1 MHKKGDGGDLETS
14 AANLAGNEMPKRGVS
29 GITRR
34 LFLEGVGG
42 LTLSLLYLGCSDS
55 GKTGESQSSSA
66 TGAGFTPVRYGDWQD
81 LYREKWTWD
90 SISKGTHYV
99 NCWYQRGCAWD
110 VYVKEGVVFR
120 EEQVGTYEQTNEDVP
135 DFNPRGCQKGACYS
149 QRMVDATRVKFP
161 MKRAGKRGDGKW
173 KRVTWEEALADIS
186 DKLIDSIAE
195 DGPGSVTWDMGTG
208 VTNGCHSMGLYRT
221 NHILD
226 TQVLDMN
233 AEIGDHKP
241 GAQTTVGKI
250 CFANS
255 GDDLFCSDL
264 ILIWGGNPIYTQI
277 PNAHFLMEARYNG
290 AHLVTIAPDY
300 NPSSI
305 HSDEWV
311 SVEIGSDAALGL
323 AMSQVMIEEGIHNER
338 FIKEQTDLPIL
349 VRSDTKR
356 YLRESDMQKG
366 GAEDQFYF
374 YDLAAKKISEVSQK
388 TLALEGADPALAG
401 EYKVT
406 TVTGQEVSVT
416 PAFDRLRK
424 HLDAEYT
431 PEKASK
437 ITGTSADVIRTLGRR
452 IAKAKAACMIVQTN
466 FSKFYHGME
475 MERAQI
481 LVLTLAGQIGKKGSG
496 IVGFP
501 FLSLAGIDALNVAD
515 GNYSPKVAIAKL
527 GLGSLP
533 EIAKSKMKGLT
544 TEAMFYEM
552 GREEY
557 RGGAF
562 MATALWL
569 YLHGGMK
576 SRYGSSQD
584 VDPHMKRSLDSYMME
599 AFAKGWQMAPPTKPR
614 IFMECGGNI
623 LRRVRSG
630 TSLLDTLWPS
640 LELIVTLD
648 WRMSNTAMHS
658 DYVLPAAGWYEKDD
672 ITWATPISPYAH
684 VTTRAVPPLGESL
697 TDWEFHCILA
707 KTIQER
713 AIERGIPTFQ
723 DRKGEERRFD
733 NVYDLLTF
741 GQRFT
746 ENNTE
751 EFLEEMLSVTSNL
764 GGVSWKELKDKGYM
778 RYTELGM
785 AFANLGN
792 ATDIKPNETITA
804 NTWHTDDKLP
814 WPTLSR
820 RIQFYI
826 DQDFYLELGEELPVH
841 KDNPAIGGDYPLKM
855 TGGHTR
861 WSIHGAWRD
870 QKHML
875 QLQRGEPVIYIGPMD
890 AKARGIRDGELVKVR
905 NDYGSSTLQAM
916 VAPALRPGQVIV
928 YHAWEPHQFPNG
940 KSHQSLLPSPINP
953 IQLAGGYF
961 HLQPMPLAGEPGLS
975 DRGTRVEVERIG
987 PRGA

>member
-1 MHKKGDGGDLETS
+1 MRKTSDGNNEDALRSMTASPTAGIS
-14 AANLAGNEMPKRGVS
+14 RRRFLAG
-29 GITRR
+29 T
-34 LFLEGVGG
+34 GG
-42 LTLSLLYLGCSDS
+42 LALSLLYLGCSDS
-55 GKTGESQSSSA
+55 GTDSGTTSGGESSTIKSTDYRPPQ
-66 TGAGFTPVRYGDWQD
+66 YGNWQD
-81 LYREKWTWD
+81 LYREKWSWD

-99 NCWYQRGCAWD
+99 NCWYQRGCCWN
-110 VYVKEGVVFR
+110 VYVKDGVVFR
-120 EEQVGTYEQTNEDVP
+120 EEQVGSYDQTNESVP

-149 QRMVDATRVKFP
+149 QRMVDASRVTYP
-161 MKRAGKRGDGKW
+161 MKRVGKRGEGKW
-173 KRVTWEEALADIS
+173 KRVSWEEALLDMADR
-186 DKLIDSIAE
+186 LIDSMVE

-208 VTNGCHSMGLYRT
+208 VTNGCHAMGVYRT

-226 TQVLDMN
+226 TQILDMN

-250 CFANS
+250 SFASS
-255 GDDLFCSDL
+255 GDDLFYSDL

-277 PNAHFLMEARYNG
+277 PNAHFMIEARYNG

-300 NPSSI
+300 SPSSI

-311 SVEIGSDAALGL
+311 PVEIGTDAALGL
-323 AMSQVMIEEGIHNER
+323 AMSQVMIEEGIYNES

-356 YLRESDMQKG
+356 YLRASDMQDG

-374 YDLAAKKISEVSQK
+374 YDLATKKIREVSK
-388 TLALEGADPALAG
+388 STLALEEADPALEG

-406 TVTGQEVSVT
+406 TAAGEEVVVT
-416 PAFDRLRK
+416 PAFVRLRK
-424 HLDAEYT
+424 QLKDYT

-437 ITGTSADVIRTLGRR
+437 ITGTAADVIRGLARR
-452 IAKAKAACMIVQTN
+452 IAKAKAACMICQTN
-466 FSKFYHGME
+466 FSKYYHGME
-475 MERAQI
+475 MERVQY

-501 FLSLAGIDALNVAD
+501 FLSLAGIDSLNVAD
-515 GNYSPKVAIAKL
+515 GNYSPKMAIAKL
-527 GLGSLP
+527 GLSSLP
-533 EIAKSKMKGLT
+533 EVAKAKMEGLT

-562 MATALWL
+562 LPTALWL
-569 YLHGGMK
+569 YLHGGMDK
-576 SRYGSSQD
+576 VYGTSQD
-584 VDPHMKRSLDSYMME
+584 FDPHMKRSLDSYMQE
-599 AFAKGWQMAPPTKPR
+599 SIKKGWQLGPPTKPR
-614 IFMECGGNI
+614 LLFECGGNM

-630 TSLLDTLWPS
+630 SRLLDTLWPK
-640 LELIVTLD
+640 LELIVTFD

-672 ITWATPISPYAH
+672 ITWATPISPFAH
-684 VTTRAVPPLGESL
+684 VTTRAVAPLGDSL
-697 TDWEFHCILA
+697 TDWEFHCIFA

-713 AIERGIPTFQ
+713 AVERGILTFQ

-741 GQRFT
+741 GQRYT

-751 EFLEEMLSVTSNL
+751 EFLDEMLSVTSNL
-764 GGVSWKELKDKGYM
+764 DGIGWQELKEKGYK
-778 RYTELGM
+778 RYTELGL
-785 AFANLGN
+785 AFANIGN
-792 ATDIKPNETITA
+792 ATDIKPDETITA
-804 NTWHTDDKLP
+804 NTWHTNDKLP

-841 KDNPAIGGDYPLKM
+841 KDNPPIGGDYPLKM

-861 WSIHGAWRD
+861 WSIHASWRD
-870 QKHML
+870 EKHLL
-875 QLQRGEPVIYIGPMD
+875 QLQRGEPAIFIGTVD
-890 AKARGIRDGELVKVR
+890 AKTRGIADGEKVR
-905 NDYGSSTLQAM
+905 LYNDFGSSELQAK
-916 VAPALRPGQVIV
+916 VSAALRPGQVIV
-928 YHAWEPHQFPNG
+928 YHAWEPHHFRKG
-940 KSHQSLLPSPINP
+940 KSHQSLIPSPINP
-953 IQLAGGYF
+953 IQLAGGHF
-961 HLQPMPLAGEPGLS
+961 HLQPMMLSGEPGLS

-987 PRGA
+987 PREA